1 MLMLQKTIKKTTSV
15 KGVSLHSGKIA
26 TIELIPASVG
36 TGIVFLCNGKQ
47 IKATWDNVVDTS
59 MATTLGD
66 GVLKI
71 ATVEHL
77 LSAVAG
83 LEISNLFVSVD
94 GPEIPIMDGS
104 AASFIYMIQEAGIRS
119 QGVPRK
125 TIRIK
130 SKIDVKEDGRWAAFV
145 PCNHKRITYAIS
157 FSHPKIGFQK
167 LSLRV
172 SRQKYVKE
180 ISRARTFGFL
190 RDMEYLKAHNLAL
203 GGSLDNAI
211 VLDDYRIMN
220 EDGLRYPD
228 EFVRHKMLDAVGDV
242 SLAGVDVIGH
252 YIAYK
257 SGHTLNNRLL
267 KKLFSTEKSWEWA
280 SVPEHEKIEV
290 IGNAAEAF

>member
-130 SKIDVKEDGRWAAFV
+130 SKIEVKEDGRWAAFV
-145 PCNHKRITYAIS
+145 PCSYKRITYAIS
-157 FSHPKIGFQK
+157 FGHPKIGFQK
-167 LSLRV
+167 LSLKV

-190 RDMEYLKAHNLAL
+190 RDMEYLKANNLAL

-280 SVPEHEKIEV
+280 SVPEHEKIKV
-290 IGNAAEAF
+290 IGNAAEAI